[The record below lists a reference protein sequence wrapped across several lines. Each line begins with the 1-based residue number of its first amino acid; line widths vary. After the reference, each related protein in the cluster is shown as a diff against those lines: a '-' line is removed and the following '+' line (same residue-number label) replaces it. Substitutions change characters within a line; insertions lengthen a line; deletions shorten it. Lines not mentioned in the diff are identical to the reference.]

1 MGGDLINYPG
11 DLGTPTACLL
21 TVKLLVKISVSTAV
35 AEFMTIDVKQI
46 YLNTP
51 LARYKYLRL
60 KLKDLSKDVIEQ
72 YGLQDKATRDGF
84 VYVEMRKGMYDLP

>member
-1 MGGDLINYPG
+1 MWAHPLHAYWQWVDS
-11 DLGTPTACLL
+11 
-21 TVKLLVKISVSTAV
+21 VVSTAG
-35 AEFMTIDVKQI
+35 ADFMTLDIKNFYI
-46 YLNTP
+46 NTP

>member
-60 KLKDLSKDVIEQ
+60 KLTNLPEDFIELCE
-72 YGLQDKATRDGF
+72 LQDKATSNIF
-84 VYVEMRKGMYDLP
+84 VYV

>member
-1 MGGDLINYPG
+1 
-11 DLGTPTACLL
+11 
-21 TVKLLVKISVSTAV
+21 
-35 AEFMTIDVKQI
+35 MTLDIKNFYI
-46 YLNTP
+46 NTP